1 MLSKHTFLPTKSLFI
16 AAGIAAC
23 GLAAVQQ
30 SASALTLTLEN
41 AGTAGPTYEYS
52 FSTDMGGAIGPAQG
66 FTILATGI
74 DPGSVIVPQFDPGTG
89 VLEDSFDFDVQPTS
103 ISFSNISGN
112 IIGSNEV
119 LVPFTFTS
127 TDPLNSTVAWTT
139 DAAFGT
145 PTSTTITAPLAGPIL
160 PPPSAAIP
168 FEFSPGLGLILS
180 GTLFGALKL
189 RSKFGKKEEISF

>member
-30 SASALTLTLEN
+30 SANALNISLDSSGAPPNYVYSVDLE
-41 AGTAGPTYEYS
+41 AGES
-52 FSTDMGGAIGPAQG
+52 FAIGE
-66 FTILATGI
+66 TIAFSGMSDVTSASAATGFSIVSSDTTSVVFEALLPFPNGFAPGPSIGNFSISSTAPIGTIAWATDASGSGLKTDSI
-74 DPGSVIVPQFDPGTG
+74 DGPLAVVAPPPP
-89 VLEDSFDFDVQPTS
+89 PTS
-103 ISFSNISGN
+103 
-112 IIGSNEV
+112 
-119 LVPFTFTS
+119 
-127 TDPLNSTVAWTT
+127 
-139 DAAFGT
+139 AAV
-145 PTSTTITAPLAGPIL
+145 
-160 PPPSAAIP
+160 P

>member
-30 SASALTLTLEN
+30 SASAISVTLTSP
-41 AGTAGPTYEYS
+41 GPSNYEYS
-52 FSTDMGGAIGPAQG
+52 VTTDPMEFLLMGDTLSFTGLSGVIGATAPAGFASSFTSDSVTFTAQTVFGNSGGTFTISPFTIESPAALNTVAFSIDSTTGGASDFIDGPFEA
-66 FTILATGI
+66 
-74 DPGSVIVPQFDPGTG
+74 V
-89 VLEDSFDFDVQPTS
+89 
-103 ISFSNISGN
+103 
-112 IIGSNEV
+112 
-119 LVPFTFTS
+119 
-127 TDPLNSTVAWTT
+127 
-139 DAAFGT
+139 
-145 PTSTTITAPLAGPIL
+145 L

>member
-30 SASALTLTLEN
+30 SATALSISLQGGAPSGGSPFSYVYDIGLEAGETINNSPASTLVFNGLDGVQTASFSDGDFTVVSTSTSVTLTSTISGTNTFGLTDLGDLTITSNN
-41 AGTAGPTYEYS
+41 A
-52 FSTDMGGAIGPAQG
+52 
-66 FTILATGI
+66 
-74 DPGSVIVPQFDPGTG
+74 PGT
-89 VLEDSFDFDVQPTS
+89 VS
-103 ISFSNISGN
+103 
-112 IIGSNEV
+112 
-119 LVPFTFTS
+119 
-127 TDPLNSTVAWTT
+127 W
-139 DAAFGT
+139 
-145 PTSTTITAPLAGPIL
+145 TSTTTGGISTAPISGPVSATL